1 MKLPGWT
8 GVGRAATDSTSQRE
22 AHHLMRHTTLRGYST
37 RGDAPVLARFA
48 AASWS
53 AAALHRVAGLEERR
67 VSGLQLGSFLR
78 HGIGR
83 TTVFWSARGRAQ
95 RRRRFGCAWRCK
107 SPWHSWRQTHSFP
120 IRISLTLRYFLRRV
134 GMMRQLVAYPVLWGF
149 FGRNQPGEGEFIM
162 CAVPGA
168 VRVNSVSQGFA
179 NTTRATCPA
188 SPYFAFWFTGLSK
201 TMCSGKLA
209 ACTPPRLSRRLFCE
223 PPLGWFNGINI
234 PPCSSSIP

>member
-1 MKLPGWT
+1 MNPAKSGPSPRG
-8 GVGRAATDSTSQRE
+8 GAPHEVEVPRAASHCRSQRDRL
-22 AHHLMRHTTLRGYST
+22 H
-37 RGDAPVLARFA
+37 PV
-48 AASWS
+48 
-53 AAALHRVAGLEERR
+53 HP
-67 VSGLQLGSFLR
+67 GSFIQGVSHNRRILDR
-78 HGIGR
+78 SAPHIGR

-149 FGRNQPGEGEFIM
+149 FGRNQPGEGEFIL